1 MEKFASQNKD
11 IFKLLFE
18 TVSEGIVVVN
28 ENRTIVAS
36 NTSAS
41 ELFQYQ
47 AGELKGKLLEILIPD
62 RYKHA
67 HTKYASNFMKNQEK
81 RRMGFGRD
89 LYGKKKDG
97 SEFPIEIGLN
107 PIQLDGETYIMAMII
122 DISVRKK
129 TELEIREL
137 NSRLEDMVAKRT
149 LQLQETVNSLKSEI
163 TKRLEAENRI
173 KNALQKERELNDL
186 KTKFLSMVSHEFKTP
201 LSGILT
207 SATLTGK
214 YTQEN
219 QQDKRDRHLKT
230 IKSKVKYLNDILTDF
245 LSLEKIESGKVSYSF
260 TQFPLS
266 KVINE
271 VIYESNM
278 VLKNGQNIIYPENID
293 GIEINFDEKILTLAL
308 TNLVN
313 NAIKYSE
320 ENSEI
325 NIQFGQDESDFYI
338 NIIDEGI
345 GIPKEEQKFIF
356 DRYFRAENALIA
368 EGTGI
373 GLNIIKNHLEHLQG
387 EISFKSIENKG
398 STFTLKIPK
407 NPQKGR

>member
-28 ENRTIVAS
+28 KNRTIVAS
-36 NTSAS
+36 NTSAND
-41 ELFQYQ
+41 LFQYQ
-47 AGELKGKLLEILIPD
+47 AGELKGKLLEVLIPD

-67 HTKYASNFMKNQEK
+67 HTKYASNFMRNQEK

-89 LYGKKKDG
+89 LYGKKRDG

-129 TELEIREL
+129 SELEIREL

-149 LQLQETVNSLKSEI
+149 LQLQQTVNNLKSEI
-163 TKRLEAENRI
+163 SKRLEAENRI

-207 SATLTGK
+207 SATLAGK
-214 YTQEN
+214 YTREN
-219 QQDKRDRHLKT
+219 QQDKRDRHLRT

-278 VLKNGQNIIYPENID
+278 VLKNGQNIKYPENID
-293 GIEINFDEKILTLAL
+293 GIEIYFDEKILTLAL

-325 NIQFGQDESDFYI
+325 NIQFDQDESDFYI
-338 NIIDEGI
+338 AIIDEGI
-345 GIPKEEQKFIF
+345 GIPKEEQKFNF

-373 GLNIIKNHLEHLQG
+373 GLNIIKNHLENLQG
-387 EISFKSIENKG
+387 DISFKSIENKG

-407 NPQKGR
+407 NTQKGR

>member
-28 ENRTIVAS
+28 KNRTIVAS
-36 NTSAS
+36 NTSAND
-41 ELFQYQ
+41 LFQYQ
-47 AGELKGKLLEILIPD
+47 AGELKGKLLEVLIPD

-67 HTKYASNFMKNQEK
+67 HTKYASNFMRNQEK

-89 LYGKKKDG
+89 LYGKKRDG

-129 TELEIREL
+129 SELEIREL

-149 LQLQETVNSLKSEI
+149 LQLQQTVNNLKSEI
-163 TKRLEAENRI
+163 SKRLEAENRI

-207 SATLTGK
+207 SATLAGK
-214 YTQEN
+214 YTLEN
-219 QQDKRDRHLKT
+219 QQDKRDRHLRT

-278 VLKNGQNIIYPENID
+278 VLKNGQNIKYPENID
-293 GIEINFDEKILTLAL
+293 GIEIYFDEKILTLAL

-325 NIQFGQDESDFYI
+325 NIQFDQDESDFYI
-338 NIIDEGI
+338 AIIDEGI

-373 GLNIIKNHLEHLQG
+373 GLNIIKNHLENLQG
-387 EISFKSIENKG
+387 DISFKSIENKG

>member
-28 ENRTIVAS
+28 KNRTIVAS
-36 NTSAS
+36 NTSAN

-149 LQLQETVNSLKSEI
+149 LQLQETVNNLKSEI

-173 KNALQKERELNDL
+173 KNALNKERELNDL

-207 SATLTGK
+207 SATLAGK

-219 QQDKRDRHLKT
+219 QQDKRDKHLKT

-325 NIQFGQDESDFYI
+325 NIQLGQDETDFYI

-356 DRYFRAENALIA
+356 DRYFRAENALMA

-387 EISFKSIENKG
+387 KISFKSIENKG

-407 NPQKGR
+407 NPLKAR

>member
-28 ENRTIVAS
+28 KNRTIVAS
-36 NTSAS
+36 NASAND
-41 ELFQYQ
+41 LFQYQ
-47 AGELKGKLLEILIPD
+47 AGELKGKLLEVLIPD

-67 HTKYASNFMKNQEK
+67 HTKYASNFMRNQEK

-89 LYGKKKDG
+89 LYGKKRDG

-149 LQLQETVNSLKSEI
+149 LQLQQTVNNLKSEI
-163 TKRLEAENRI
+163 SKRLEAENRI

-207 SATLTGK
+207 SATLAGK

-219 QQDKRDRHLKT
+219 QQDKRDRHLRT

-278 VLKNGQNIIYPENID
+278 VLKNGQNINYPENID
-293 GIEINFDEKILTLAL
+293 GIEVYFDEKILTLAL

-325 NIQFGQDESDFYI
+325 NIQFDQDESDFYI
-338 NIIDEGI
+338 AIIDEGI

-373 GLNIIKNHLEHLQG
+373 GLNIIKNHLENLQG
-387 EISFKSIENKG
+387 DISFKSIENKG
-398 STFTLKIPK
+398 STFTLRIPK

>member
-28 ENRTIVAS
+28 KNRTIVAS
-36 NTSAS
+36 NTSAND
-41 ELFQYQ
+41 LFQYQ
-47 AGELKGKLLEILIPD
+47 AGELKGKLLEVLIPD

-67 HTKYASNFMKNQEK
+67 HTKYASNFMRNQEK

-89 LYGKKKDG
+89 LYGKKRDG

-149 LQLQETVNSLKSEI
+149 LQLQQTVNNLKSEI
-163 TKRLEAENRI
+163 SKRLEAENRI

-207 SATLTGK
+207 SATLAGK
-214 YTQEN
+214 YTLEN
-219 QQDKRDRHLKT
+219 QQDKRDRHLRT

-278 VLKNGQNIIYPENID
+278 VLKNGQNIKYPENID
-293 GIEINFDEKILTLAL
+293 GIEIYFDEKILTLAL

-325 NIQFGQDESDFYI
+325 NIQFDQDESDFYI
-338 NIIDEGI
+338 AIIDEGI

-373 GLNIIKNHLEHLQG
+373 GLNIIKNHLENLQG
-387 EISFKSIENKG
+387 DISFKSIENKG
-398 STFTLKIPK
+398 STFTLRIPK

>member
-28 ENRTIVAS
+28 KNRTIVAS
-36 NTSAS
+36 NTSAND
-41 ELFQYQ
+41 LFQYH
-47 AGELKGKLLEILIPD
+47 AGELKGKLLEVLIPD
-62 RYKHA
+62 RYKNA
-67 HTKYASNFMKNQEK
+67 HTKYASNFMRNQEK

-89 LYGKKKDG
+89 LYGKKRDG

-107 PIQLDGETYIMAMII
+107 PIRLDGETYIMAMII

-149 LQLQETVNSLKSEI
+149 LQLQQTVNNLKSEI
-163 TKRLEAENRI
+163 SKRLEAENRI

-207 SATLTGK
+207 SATLAGK
-214 YTQEN
+214 YTREN
-219 QQDKRDRHLKT
+219 QQDKRDRHLRT

-278 VLKNGQNIIYPENID
+278 VLKNGQNIKYPENID
-293 GIEINFDEKILTLAL
+293 GIEIYFDEKILTLAL

-325 NIQFGQDESDFYI
+325 NIQFDQDESDFYI
-338 NIIDEGI
+338 AIIDEGI

-373 GLNIIKNHLEHLQG
+373 GLNIIKNHLENLQG
-387 EISFKSIENKG
+387 DISFKSIENKG
-398 STFTLKIPK
+398 STFTLRIPK

>member
-28 ENRTIVAS
+28 KNRTIVAS
-36 NTSAS
+36 NTSAND
-41 ELFQYQ
+41 LFQYQ
-47 AGELKGKLLEILIPD
+47 AGELKGKLLEVLIPD

-67 HTKYASNFMKNQEK
+67 HTKYASNFMRNQEK

-89 LYGKKKDG
+89 LYGKKRDG

-149 LQLQETVNSLKSEI
+149 LQLQQTVNNLKSEI
-163 TKRLEAENRI
+163 SKRLEAENRI

-207 SATLTGK
+207 SATLAGK
-214 YTQEN
+214 YTREN
-219 QQDKRDRHLKT
+219 QQDKRDRHLRT

-278 VLKNGQNIIYPENID
+278 VLKNGQNIKYPENID
-293 GIEINFDEKILTLAL
+293 GIEIYFDEKILTLAL

-325 NIQFGQDESDFYI
+325 NIQFDQDESDFYI
-338 NIIDEGI
+338 AIIDEGI

-373 GLNIIKNHLEHLQG
+373 GLNIIKNHLENLQG
-387 EISFKSIENKG
+387 DISFKSIENKG
-398 STFTLKIPK
+398 STFTLRIPK